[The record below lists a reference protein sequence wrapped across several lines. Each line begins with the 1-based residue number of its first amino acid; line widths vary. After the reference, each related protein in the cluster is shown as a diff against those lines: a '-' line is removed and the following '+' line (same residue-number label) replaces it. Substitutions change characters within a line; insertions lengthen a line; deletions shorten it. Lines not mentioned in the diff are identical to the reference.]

1 MAALIQNMRPCLVV
15 GKSCSFTWQPKMLT
29 RSCMTS
35 VQTIPSVDVEQE
47 KKPLY
52 PPVVPSLTSNS
63 EVAKKYKR
71 QLIRQKIASLSSP
84 KDKITALLQQN
95 RKAYMLYALGRRY
108 NVHAYQQWVTK
119 TTVVKQLPESIT
131 DVTLDDRFEQ
141 VKSQV
146 MDLILQERLYMKRN
160 DKKWREPYRFGVV
173 FTKELARLL
182 TTAVSGGAPHLATAN
197 IIHDPKVEYCWP
209 HTEYWC
215 QLLDQP
221 DIQILTQHPLPQYCP
236 MDSDASIDGEIPVYE
251 WSPSHL
257 AIFERT
263 RKRTIFPGFKIE
275 SPTQCGHTQFRV
287 FSKDISREKFRQDL
301 HRDKTG
307 DQLELRI
314 MGAAVM
320 GLFGWT
326 AAQAFYRGF
335 TWYQDLQYPI
345 TSQAILTDGRYFTF
359 GCYQLNTL
367 SLQQEDNPLRNVLF
381 YQDSQP
387 LYDDVQDGQVVGFN
401 DNVLRTLLQVLGN
414 RTEPLQ
420 VEWGPEPVPFNPP
433 TRFNYHLEDTQEN
446 IFFKQMYAPHLRKD
460 LSEKRVVRK
469 LKNFKDHRL
478 GKNIGSNV
486 KDIYQLDSNPSVKK
500 FKGEE

>member
-1 MAALIQNMRPCLVV
+1 MAALIQNMRSCLVV
-15 GKSCSFTWQPKMLT
+15 GKSCSFTWHPKMLA

-287 FSKDISREKFRQDL
+287 FSKDISREKFQQDL

-320 GLFGWT
+320 
-326 AAQAFYRGF
+326 GF

-500 FKGEE
+500 FKGED